1 MAEIRQKI
9 AVTTLIEGEAT
20 TTEYVADSYR
30 IDGDQYVLS
39 YQGNEVARIAIAD
52 VMQTGEDSG
61 IETIFSRS

>member
-1 MAEIRQKI
+1 MITQRI
-9 AVTTLIEGEAT
+9 AVTAYADGDVA

-39 YQGNEVARIAIAD
+39 YQGAEVARIAIED
-52 VMQTGEDSG
+52 VVQSEEHSG

>member
-1 MAEIRQKI
+1 MITQKI
-9 AVTTLIEGEAT
+9 AVTAYTDGDLV

-39 YQGNEVARIAIAD
+39 YQGTEVARIAIEN
-52 VMQTGEDSG
+52 VVQTEEHSG